1 MVELYNGD
9 CLELMRDVPDGSVDM
24 ILCDLPYGTTDC
36 KWDTVIPFAPL
47 WEQYNRIIKDNGAIV
62 LFGSEPFATRL
73 RSCALEL
80 YKYDWIWK
88 KTKTTGFVHAKN
100 KPLKD
105 YENIMVFSPGTTVH
119 ASQSANRMTYNP
131 QGLKQCEIVQSGQ
144 DKFGS
149 IVGKRPSHKPKY
161 TQTQTGYPRMVL
173 DGYKVEGKTVHNT
186 QKPVALCEYLIKTY
200 TNPGEVVL
208 DNCMG
213 SGTTGVACV
222 NTGRRF
228 VGIELDAGY
237 FEIAKKRIED
247 ARAQLDF
254 LGEG

>member
-1 MVELYNGD
+1 M
-9 CLELMRDVPDGSVDM
+9 
-24 ILCDLPYGTTDC
+24 
-36 KWDTVIPFAPL
+36 
-47 WEQYNRIIKDNGAIV
+47 Q
-62 LFGSEPFATRL
+62 
-73 RSCALEL
+73 
-80 YKYDWIWK
+80 
-88 KTKTTGFVHAKN
+88 KN

-237 FEIAKKRIED
+237 FEIAKKTDRGCACATRFFGGGLTMSDTEKITLIRKMISQFWEYHNQETITKSAEVLVTAINSVIEYKEAGD
-247 ARAQLDF
+247 
-254 LGEG
+254 G